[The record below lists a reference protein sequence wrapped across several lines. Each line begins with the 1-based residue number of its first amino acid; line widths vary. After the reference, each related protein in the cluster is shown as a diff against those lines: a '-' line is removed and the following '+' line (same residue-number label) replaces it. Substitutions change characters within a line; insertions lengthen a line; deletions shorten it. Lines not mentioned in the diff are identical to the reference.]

1 MIHMNARQELFVG
14 LVKHQIL
21 ELHVQ
26 LISIVLQLLRL
37 NTRVL
42 MDIKIVLLVKKH
54 VKNVDLANF
63 VINHLILSL
72 LSHSLEQPTLK

>member
-1 MIHMNARQELFVG
+1 MNVQQEQFVG
-14 LVKHQIL
+14 LVRHLIL

-42 MDIKIVLLVKKH
+42 MDIKIVLLGKKH

-63 VINHLILSL
+63 VINNLILIL
-72 LSHSLEQPTLK
+72 QSHLLEQPTLK